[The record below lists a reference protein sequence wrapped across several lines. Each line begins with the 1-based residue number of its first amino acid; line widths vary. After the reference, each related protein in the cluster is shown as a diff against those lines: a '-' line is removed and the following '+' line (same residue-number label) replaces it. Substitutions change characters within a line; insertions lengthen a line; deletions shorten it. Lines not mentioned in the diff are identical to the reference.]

1 MISKILKF
9 IESKARSLA
18 SQDLLTLIRNN
29 KSKILWVIIG
39 AMAVITF
46 IDTLQRGSCVD
57 CYTLENLQK
66 ENLLDS
72 ENFRE
77 NLMDREIGNTAI
89 GEWRKT
95 KEYVPFTSAGE
106 FIKVWLINFLPT
118 AFLVVGLYF
127 FVYFVF
133 VFLQNKIKNKIKKLK
148 DLNNDRN

>member
-106 FIKVWLINFLPT
+106 FIKVW
-118 AFLVVGLYF
+118 
-127 FVYFVF
+127 
-133 VFLQNKIKNKIKKLK
+133 
-148 DLNNDRN
+148 